1 MGGWVEMA
9 GLLAMFTKKRSSGAG
24 LTRRDSFPQPFGRYE
39 LLERMG
45 TGGMADVYR
54 AASVGSQG
62 FRRVVVIKRVRR
74 ALAGSPEILG
84 LFRDEA
90 RISTL
95 LNHPNIVQVHD
106 FGRVDGVPFL
116 AMEYVQGRDLRAVLR
131 ALADTGRRMKP
142 STAALIGRQVAQA
155 LHYAHTLRDPDHQ
168 HFQIV
173 HRDINP
179 TNLMIA
185 RSGMVK
191 LLDFGV
197 AKASVHAG
205 KAQTDPPAIKGKLS
219 YLSPEQALCHVLDG
233 RSDVFSLGVTLWEM
247 LTGRR
252 LFAGATEFE
261 RIRNVLEAPI
271 PPPSSLAPGISPML
285 DAVVLHALER
295 DVGRRYQN
303 AQAMAEDLDRCLVV
317 DPAGNRAIQDMLE
330 QLFGKASSG
339 SGERLPVGSGS
350 GRHSVSASRKTP
362 SASSRSGS
370 RSGSGSRRVRQPAR
384 VVSVA
389 WGVAMLMIVTVF
401 VAVATSH
408 ISSLFR
414 SGRENVALAALD
426 AADIEIEIES
436 EPPGALVRGSRGVLG
451 TTPLK
456 VTLPSSATVERLT
469 FELPGYDRAIY
480 DVRPT
485 KSSYILVELQHATTL
500 LPPLPPPAGVDRR

>member
-1 MGGWVEMA
+1 
-9 GLLAMFTKKRSSGAG
+9 
-24 LTRRDSFPQPFGRYE
+24 
-39 LLERMG
+39 
-45 TGGMADVYR
+45 
-54 AASVGSQG
+54 
-62 FRRVVVIKRVRR
+62 
-74 ALAGSPEILG
+74 
-84 LFRDEA
+84 
-90 RISTL
+90 
-95 LNHPNIVQVHD
+95 
-106 FGRVDGVPFL
+106 
-116 AMEYVQGRDLRAVLR
+116 MEYVQGRDLRAVLR
-131 ALADTGRRMKP
+131 ALTDTGRRMKP
-142 STAALIGRQVAQA
+142 ATAVLIGRQVAQA

-191 LLDFGV
+191 VLDFGV

-205 KAQTDPPAIKGKLS
+205 KAQTNPPAIKGKLS

-233 RSDVFSLGVTLWEM
+233 RSDVFSLGATLWEM

-261 RIRNVLEAPI
+261 RLRNVLEAPI
-271 PPPSSLAPGISPML
+271 VAPSSLVPGISPML

-339 SGERLPVGSGS
+339 SGERVPMGSKS
-350 GRHSVSASRKTP
+350 GGRDSLSASRKTP

-370 RSGSGSRRVRQPAR
+370 RSGSKHVRPATR
-384 VVSVA
+384 VVSLA
-389 WGVAMLMIVTVF
+389 WAAAMLVIVTVF

-408 ISSLFR
+408 ISSVFR
-414 SGRENVALAALD
+414 SGRENVAIAALD
-426 AADIEIEIES
+426 AAEIEIEIES
-436 EPPGALVRGSRGVLG
+436 EPPGALVRGSRGQLG

-456 VTLPSSATVERLT
+456 VTMASSAAVERLT
-469 FELPGYDRAIY
+469 FELPGYERAIY

-485 KSSYILVELQHATTL
+485 KSSYVLVELQQATVL
-500 LPPLPPPAGVDRR
+500 LPPSPPRATDRRR

>member
-1 MGGWVEMA
+1 VLGMFNKKTSSDEDA
-9 GLLAMFTKKRSSGAG
+9 GLAQ
-24 LTRRDSFPQPFGRYE
+24 RDAFPQPFGRYE

-45 TGGMADVYR
+45 SGGMADVFR

-74 ALAGSPEILG
+74 ALAGSPEILR

-90 RISTL
+90 RISAL

-106 FGRVDGVPFL
+106 FGRVDGAPFL
-116 AMEYVQGRDLRAVLR
+116 ALEYVQGRDLRAVLR
-131 ALADTGRRMKP
+131 ALTATGRRMKP
-142 STAALIGRQVAQA
+142 ATAVLIGRQVAQA
-155 LHYAHTLRDPDHQ
+155 LHYAHTLRDPDQQ

-205 KAQTDPPAIKGKLS
+205 KVQTDPPAIKGKLS
-219 YLSPEQALCHVLDG
+219 YLSPEQALCHVVDG
-233 RSDVFSLGVTLWEM
+233 RSDVFSLGATLWEM
-247 LTGRR
+247 LTGRK

-271 PPPSSLAPGISPML
+271 AAPSSLASGISPML

-303 AQAMAEDLDRCLVV
+303 AQEMAEDLDRCLVV

-339 SGERLPVGSGS
+339 SGERLATGNKSS
-350 GRHSVSASRKTP
+350 GRHSLSASRKTP

-370 RSGSGSRRVRQPAR
+370 RSASGSKRLREPVR

-389 WGVAMLMIVTVF
+389 WAAAMLVIVTVF

-408 ISSLFR
+408 ISTVFR
-414 SGRENVALAALD
+414 SGRENVAIAALD
-426 AADIEIEIES
+426 AADVEIEIDS
-436 EPPGALVRGSRGVLG
+436 EPPGALVRGSRGQLG
-451 TTPLK
+451 MTPLK
-456 VTLPSSATVERLT
+456 VSLPSSAVVERLT
-469 FELPGYDRAIY
+469 FELPGYERATY

-485 KSSYILVELQHATTL
+485 KSSYVLVELQQATVL
-500 LPPLPPPAGVDRR
+500 LPPAPPPAADRRR

>member
-1 MGGWVEMA
+1 MA
-9 GLLAMFTKKRSSGAG
+9 GLLTMFNKKRSSGAG
-24 LTRRDSFPQPFGRYE
+24 LARRDSFPQPFGRYE

-45 TGGMADVYR
+45 SGGMADVYR

-95 LNHPNIVQVHD
+95 LNHPNIAQVHD

-303 AQAMAEDLDRCLVV
+303 AQALAEDLDRCLVV

-339 SGERLPVGSGS
+339 SGERVPVGSRS
-350 GRHSVSASRKTP
+350 GGRDSVSASRKTP
-362 SASSRSGS
+362 SASSRSAS
-370 RSGSGSRRVRQPAR
+370 RSGSGSKRVRQPAR

-389 WGVAMLMIVTVF
+389 WAVAMMVIVTVF
-401 VAVATSH
+401 VSVATSH
-408 ISSLFR
+408 ISSVFR
-414 SGRENVALAALD
+414 AGRDNVAIAALD
-426 AADIEIEIES
+426 AADVEIEIES
-436 EPPGALVRGSRGVLG
+436 EPPGALVRGSRGLLG
-451 TTPLK
+451 TTPVK
-456 VTLPSSATVERLT
+456 VTLPSSGTIERLT
-469 FELPGYDRAIY
+469 FELPGYDRATY

-485 KSSYILVELQHATTL
+485 KSSYVLVELQQSTTL
-500 LPPLPPPAGVDRR
+500 LPPPPPPAAERRR

>member
-1 MGGWVEMA
+1 MG
-9 GLLAMFTKKRSSGAG
+9 GLLAMFNKKTSSDSGVG
-24 LTRRDSFPQPFGRYE
+24 LAWRDSYPQPFGRYE

-45 TGGMADVYR
+45 SGGMADVFR

-74 ALAGSPEILG
+74 ALAGSPEILR

-90 RISTL
+90 RISAL

-106 FGRVDGVPFL
+106 FGRVDGAPFL
-116 AMEYVQGRDLRAVLR
+116 AMEYVQERDLRAVLR
-131 ALADTGRRMKP
+131 ALTDTGRRMKP
-142 STAALIGRQVAQA
+142 ATAALIGRQVAQA
-155 LHYAHTLRDPDHQ
+155 LHYAHTLRDPDNQ

-205 KAQTDPPAIKGKLS
+205 KAQTNPPAIKGKLS

-233 RSDVFSLGVTLWEM
+233 RSDVFSLGATLWEM

-271 PPPSSLAPGISPML
+271 VAPSSLVPGISPML

-303 AQAMAEDLDRCLVV
+303 AQEMAEDLDRCLVV

-339 SGERLPVGSGS
+339 SGERVPVGSRSS
-350 GRHSVSASRKTP
+350 GRDSQSASRKTP

-370 RSGSGSRRVRQPAR
+370 RSGSGSKRVRRPMR
-384 VVSVA
+384 VVSLA
-389 WGVAMLMIVTVF
+389 WAAAMLVIVTVF

-408 ISSLFR
+408 ISSVFR
-414 SGRENVALAALD
+414 SGRENVAIAALD
-426 AADIEIEIES
+426 AADVEIEIES
-436 EPPGALVRGSRGVLG
+436 EPPGALVRGSRGQLG

-456 VTLPSSATVERLT
+456 VTLPSSAAVERLT
-469 FELPGYDRAIY
+469 FELPGYERAIY

-485 KSSYILVELQHATTL
+485 KSSYVLMELQQATVL
-500 LPPLPPPAGVDRR
+500 LPPSPPPAAARRR